1 MQPGS
6 PFDGKV
12 PVFVFPYSI
21 NFYLEDKATHKQVLT
36 LYNPYECAVLFK
48 VLCTAPKK
56 YTVVDPEGSIKPQS
70 CIDIVV
76 RHNIVSPSNCNV
88 TDKFRIQMR
97 DCITKQ
103 VIGRRDVT
111 ATLLSGDRERSTPE
125 HDSFQQLPNVS
136 ISSRSP
142 PSQYSIKS
150 PPAQFGVSYKPGV
163 DGVRGGNNSPNYIIL
178 FVAVVCIVALLFP
191 TEGDNSSSTGIYVSV
206 HLKLVFS
213 FVLGLVTM
221 VILRPY

>member
-1 MQPGS
+1 MQSGS

-21 NFYLEDKATHKQVLT
+21 NFYLEDKATHKQILT
-36 LYNPYECAVLFK
+36 VYNPYECAVLFK

-76 RHNIVSPSNCNV
+76 RHNVVSPSNCNV

-103 VIGRRDVT
+103 MIGKRDVT
-111 ATLLSGDRERSTPE
+111 ATLLSGDKERSTPE
-125 HDSFQQLPNVS
+125 HESFQQLPSVPS
-136 ISSRSP
+136 IGRTP
-142 PSQYSIKS
+142 PSQYSIKA
-150 PPAQFGVSYKPGV
+150 PTAQYAVSYKPS
-163 DGVRGGNNSPNYIIL
+163 DGVQAVNNNPNYIVI
-178 FVAVVCIVALLFP
+178 FVAVVCIVALLLP
-191 TEGDNSSSTGIYVSV
+191 TEGDFNSATSIFISV